1 MRSDAFTGNH
11 ASSDK
16 RVTRIH
22 VDGLHH
28 PPLLLTPRQQV
39 IAQHRTV
46 AWPLAC
52 SSKSVRALQACQ
64 NQCNQVGIY
73 TSSKDDSPIQIQ
85 LLVLLLAAIVCFL

>member
-11 ASSDK
+11 ASSEK

-28 PPLLLTPRQQV
+28 APLLLTPRQQV
-39 IAQHRTV
+39 IAQHRSV
-46 AWPLAC
+46 AWPFAC

-85 LLVLLLAAIVCFL
+85 LLVLLLATIVCFL